1 MIESERGDSDGL
13 GGESHPGSRIDP
25 PTKRERPKTVRAP
38 SIVLVNTGDGKGKT
52 TAAMG
57 VVLRAL
63 ARDWRVVVIQFV
75 KSGRWHSG
83 EVRLLSGLGAEWHTM
98 GDGFTW
104 EVDDLDHSAELAVDA
119 WKLAREAIESGT
131 FDLVLLDE
139 ITYPINWGWLD
150 EAEVVATI
158 AGRPRKVNIVITGR
172 NAPEAI
178 VSIADTVSEMRKVK
192 HAFDAGIRAAKGI
205 DF

>member
-1 MIESERGDSDGL
+1 MIESEKSGSDGL
-13 GGESHPGSRIDP
+13 GGESHPEARIDP
-25 PTKRERPKTVRAP
+25 PTTRERPKTMRAP

-63 ARDWRVVVIQFV
+63 AREWRVVVIQFV

-104 EVDDLDHSAELAVDA
+104 EVDDLDHSADLAVDA
-119 WKLAREAIESGT
+119 WRLAREAIESGT

-139 ITYPINWGWLD
+139 ITYPINWGWID
-150 EAEVVATI
+150 ESEVVATI
-158 AGRPRKVNIVITGR
+158 ARRPRKVNIVITGR

-178 VSIADTVSEMRKVK
+178 VSIADTVSEMVKVK
-192 HAFDAGIRAAKGI
+192 HAFDSGIRAAKGI